1 MYVVVVYDVTED
13 DVRNKVAETLKAFGL
28 ARVQKSAF
36 IGRLP
41 PALVKELAERL
52 RRVIKNANADII
64 ILKIDKKT
72 LDTMIRIGPTPPP
85 RHDGPALH

>member
-1 MYVVVVYDVTED
+1 MYVVVVYDVAED

-28 ARVQKSAF
+28 ARVRKSAF

-52 RRVIKNANADII
+52 RRVIRNANADII

-72 LDTMIRIGPTPPP
+72 LDTMIRIGSIPPP

>member
-1 MYVVVVYDVTED
+1 MVVYDITED

-28 ARVQKSAF
+28 ARVQKSAYV
-36 IGRLP
+36 GRLP

-52 RRVIKNANADII
+52 RRVIKNANADVI

-72 LDTMIRIGPTPPP
+72 LDMMIRVGPTPPP